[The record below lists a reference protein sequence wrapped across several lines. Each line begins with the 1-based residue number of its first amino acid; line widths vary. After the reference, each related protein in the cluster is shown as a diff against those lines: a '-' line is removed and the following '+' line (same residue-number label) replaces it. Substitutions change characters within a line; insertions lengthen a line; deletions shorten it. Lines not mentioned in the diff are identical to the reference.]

1 MTGLLQSTKL
11 IMTKEEARNR
21 IAELSDTIEYHNRR
35 YYILNQPSISD
46 YEFDMLME
54 ELISL
59 EKLFPEYALP
69 SSPTKRVGGDL
80 TKEFPTVRHRY
91 PMLSLSNSYNRGEIV
106 DFIKRIEKT
115 IDEPVE
121 FVCEL
126 KFDGVSISLTYEDG
140 ILTRGVTRG
149 DGAQGDD
156 VTTNVKTIRSIPLK
170 LKGDYPNFL
179 EMRGEIIMPH
189 DSFRNTNKEREEL
202 GLPLFANPRNAAAGT
217 IKLFDS
223 REAANRRLD
232 NYCYYMMSDNIPYET
247 HYESLMAAREWG
259 FNISNHIALCK
270 NIDEIEDFINYWDTE
285 RKNLP
290 FDIDGIVIK
299 VNSFAQREILGLTAK
314 SPRWAIAYKF
324 KAEQVKTRLL
334 SVDFQ
339 VGRHGTITPVANLQP
354 VQLAGTTVKRATL
367 NNADFIKQL
376 DLHYNDI
383 VKVEKGGEIIPKIVG
398 IDVESR
404 NDEQSEV
411 QFIERCPECGAKLIQ
426 NEGEAAWYCPNSSGC
441 PPQIK
446 GRIEHFISRKAMN
459 IESLGEGKVQVLFD
473 NNLIKNYADLYD
485 LTYEKMFGLE
495 NVVVINDDFNLQDS
509 PKTRKVS
516 FKEKTVNN
524 ILKSLQK
531 SKEVPFAR
539 VLFALGIKEVG
550 EVTAKILANTFG
562 DIDAIASASVEE
574 LQEVNTVGV
583 TIAES
588 IRNFFDK
595 PENIIIIERLKKAGL
610 QFNNEKK
617 AVSESQAL
625 AGKSIVVSGVFSS
638 FSRDEIKQLIEYHGG
653 KNSSSISSKTD
664 FLLAGEKMGPEK
676 KKKAEALNVK
686 IINEDEFLKMIEEP
700 REKKATPVQGRLF

>member
-1 MTGLLQSTKL
+1 
-11 IMTKEEARNR
+11 MTKDEARNR

-91 PMLSLSNSYNRGEIV
+91 PMLSLSNSYNREEIV

-686 IINEDEFLKMIEEP
+686 IINENEFLKMIEEP

>member
-1 MTGLLQSTKL
+1 
-11 IMTKEEARNR
+11 MTKEEARNR

-495 NVVVINDDFNLQDS
+495 NVVVLNDDFNLQDS

-550 EVTAKILANTFG
+550 EVTAKILANTLG

>member
-1 MTGLLQSTKL
+1 
-11 IMTKEEARNR
+11 MTKEEARNR

-91 PMLSLSNSYNRGEIV
+91 PMLSLSNSYNRVEIV

>member
-1 MTGLLQSTKL
+1 
-11 IMTKEEARNR
+11 MTKEEARNR

-299 VNSFAQREILGLTAK
+299 VNNFAQREILGLTAK

-550 EVTAKILANTFG
+550 EVTAKILANTLG
-562 DIDAIASASVEE
+562 DIDAIAKASVEE

-625 AGKSIVVSGVFSS
+625 AGKTIVVSGVFSS

>member
-1 MTGLLQSTKL
+1 
-11 IMTKEEARNR
+11 MTKEEARNR

-91 PMLSLSNSYNRGEIV
+91 PMLSLSNSYNREEIV

-115 IDEPVE
+115 IDEQVE

-223 REAANRRLD
+223 RKAANRRLD

>member
-1 MTGLLQSTKL
+1 
-11 IMTKEEARNR
+11 MTKEEARNR

-625 AGKSIVVSGVFSS
+625 VGKSIVVSGVFSS

>member
-1 MTGLLQSTKL
+1 
-11 IMTKEEARNR
+11 MTKEEARNR

-189 DSFRNTNKEREEL
+189 DSFRNTNREREEL

-223 REAANRRLD
+223 KEAANRRLD

-495 NVVVINDDFNLQDS
+495 NVVVINDDFNLQDN

-562 DIDAIASASVEE
+562 DIDSIASASVEE

>member
-1 MTGLLQSTKL
+1 
-11 IMTKEEARNR
+11 MTKEEARNR

-189 DSFRNTNKEREEL
+189 DSFRNTNREREEL

-299 VNSFAQREILGLTAK
+299 VNNFAQREILGLTAK

-550 EVTAKILANTFG
+550 EVTAKILANTLG
-562 DIDAIASASVEE
+562 DIDAIAKASVEE

-625 AGKSIVVSGVFSS
+625 AGKTIVVSGVFSS

>member
-1 MTGLLQSTKL
+1 
-11 IMTKEEARNR
+11 MTKEEARNR

-531 SKEVPFAR
+531 SKDVPFAR

-574 LQEVNTVGV
+574 LQEVNTVGI

>member
-1 MTGLLQSTKL
+1 
-11 IMTKEEARNR
+11 MTKEEARNR

-617 AVSESQAL
+617 AVSESQVL

>member
-1 MTGLLQSTKL
+1 
-11 IMTKEEARNR
+11 MTKEEARNR

-189 DSFRNTNKEREEL
+189 DSFRNTNREREEL

-404 NDEQSEV
+404 NEEQSEV

-625 AGKSIVVSGVFSS
+625 AGKTIVVSGVFSS

>member
-1 MTGLLQSTKL
+1 
-11 IMTKEEARNR
+11 MTKEEARNR

-189 DSFRNTNKEREEL
+189 DSFRNTNREREEL

-404 NDEQSEV
+404 NEEQSEV

-495 NVVVINDDFNLQDS
+495 NVVVINDDFNLQNS

>member
-1 MTGLLQSTKL
+1 
-11 IMTKEEARNR
+11 MTKEEARNR

-106 DFIKRIEKT
+106 EFIKRIEKT

-189 DSFRNTNKEREEL
+189 DSFRNTNREREEL

-404 NDEQSEV
+404 NEEQSEV

-562 DIDAIASASVEE
+562 DIDAIASASVEQ

>member
-1 MTGLLQSTKL
+1 
-11 IMTKEEARNR
+11 MTKEEARNR

-189 DSFRNTNKEREEL
+189 DSFRNTNREREEL

-562 DIDAIASASVEE
+562 DIDAIAKASVEE

>member
-1 MTGLLQSTKL
+1 
-11 IMTKEEARNR
+11 MTKEEARNR

-170 LKGDYPNFL
+170 LKGDYPSFL

-223 REAANRRLD
+223 KEAANRRLD

-495 NVVVINDDFNLQDS
+495 NVVVINDDFNLQDN

-550 EVTAKILANTFG
+550 EVTAKILANTLG

-700 REKKATPVQGRLF
+700 REKKATPVQGSLF

>member
-1 MTGLLQSTKL
+1 
-11 IMTKEEARNR
+11 MTKEEARNR

-170 LKGDYPNFL
+170 LKDDYPNFL

-550 EVTAKILANTFG
+550 EVTAKILANTLG

>member
-1 MTGLLQSTKL
+1 
-11 IMTKEEARNR
+11 MTKEEARNR

-170 LKGDYPNFL
+170 LKGNYPNFL

-189 DSFRNTNKEREEL
+189 DSFRNTNREREEL

-495 NVVVINDDFNLQDS
+495 NVVVINDDFNLQDN

>member
-1 MTGLLQSTKL
+1 
-11 IMTKEEARNR
+11 MTKEEARNR

-495 NVVVINDDFNLQDS
+495 NVVVINDDFNLQDN

-625 AGKSIVVSGVFSS
+625 AGKTIVVSGVFSS

>member
-1 MTGLLQSTKL
+1 
-11 IMTKEEARNR
+11 MTKEEARNR

-91 PMLSLSNSYNRGEIV
+91 PMLSLSNSYNRVEIV

-404 NDEQSEV
+404 NEEQSEV

-495 NVVVINDDFNLQDS
+495 NVVVINDDFNLQDN

-610 QFNNEKK
+610 QFNNEKN

>member
-1 MTGLLQSTKL
+1 
-11 IMTKEEARNR
+11 MTKEEARNR

-562 DIDAIASASVEE
+562 DIDAIASAYVEE

>member
-1 MTGLLQSTKL
+1 
-11 IMTKEEARNR
+11 MTKEEARNR

-126 KFDGVSISLTYEDG
+126 KFDGVSISLTYEEG

-170 LKGDYPNFL
+170 LKDDYPNFL

>member
-1 MTGLLQSTKL
+1 
-11 IMTKEEARNR
+11 MTKEEARNR

-189 DSFRNTNKEREEL
+189 DSFRNTNREREEL

-404 NDEQSEV
+404 NEEQSEV

-495 NVVVINDDFNLQDS
+495 NVVVINDDFNLQNS

-625 AGKSIVVSGVFSS
+625 AGKTIVVSGVFSS

>member
-1 MTGLLQSTKL
+1 
-11 IMTKEEARNR
+11 MTKEEARNR

-404 NDEQSEV
+404 NDEQLEV

>member
-1 MTGLLQSTKL
+1 
-11 IMTKEEARNR
+11 MTKEEARNR

-550 EVTAKILANTFG
+550 EVTAKILANTLG
-562 DIDAIASASVEE
+562 NIDAIASASVED

>member
-1 MTGLLQSTKL
+1 
-11 IMTKEEARNR
+11 MTKEEARNR

-91 PMLSLSNSYNRGEIV
+91 PMLSLSNSYNREEIV

-115 IDEPVE
+115 IDEQVE

-189 DSFRNTNKEREEL
+189 DSFRNTNREREEL

-550 EVTAKILANTFG
+550 EVTAKILANTLG

>member
-1 MTGLLQSTKL
+1 
-11 IMTKEEARNR
+11 MTKEEARNR

-217 IKLFDS
+217 IKLFAS
-223 REAANRRLD
+223 RDAANRRLD
-232 NYCYYMMSDNIPYET
+232 NYCYYMMSDNTPYET

-550 EVTAKILANTFG
+550 EVTAKILANTLG

>member
-1 MTGLLQSTKL
+1 
-11 IMTKEEARNR
+11 MTKEEARNR

-46 YEFDMLME
+46 YDFDMLME

-550 EVTAKILANTFG
+550 EVTAKILANTLR

-638 FSRDEIKQLIEYHGG
+638 FSRDEMKQLIEYHGG

>member
-1 MTGLLQSTKL
+1 
-11 IMTKEEARNR
+11 MTKEEARNR

-189 DSFRNTNKEREEL
+189 DSFRNTNREREEL

-404 NDEQSEV
+404 NEEQSEV

-495 NVVVINDDFNLQDS
+495 NVVVINDDFNLQDN
-509 PKTRKVS
+509 PKTHKVS

-562 DIDAIASASVEE
+562 DIDAIAKASVEE

>member
-1 MTGLLQSTKL
+1 
-11 IMTKEEARNR
+11 MTKEEARNR

-509 PKTRKVS
+509 LKTRKVS

-625 AGKSIVVSGVFSS
+625 AGKTIVVSGVFSS

>member
-1 MTGLLQSTKL
+1 
-11 IMTKEEARNR
+11 MTKEEARNR

-189 DSFRNTNKEREEL
+189 DSFRNTNREREEL

-495 NVVVINDDFNLQDS
+495 NVVVINDDFNLQDN

>member
-1 MTGLLQSTKL
+1 
-11 IMTKEEARNR
+11 MTKEEARNR

-189 DSFRNTNKEREEL
+189 DSFRNTNREREEL

-404 NDEQSEV
+404 NDEQSEI

>member
-1 MTGLLQSTKL
+1 
-11 IMTKEEARNR
+11 MTKEEARNR

-270 NIDEIEDFINYWDTE
+270 TIDEIEDFINYWDTE

-617 AVSESQAL
+617 AVSDSKAL
-625 AGKSIVVSGVFSS
+625 AGKTIVVSGVFSS

>member
-1 MTGLLQSTKL
+1 
-11 IMTKEEARNR
+11 MTKEEARNR

-106 DFIKRIEKT
+106 NFIKRIEKT

-189 DSFRNTNKEREEL
+189 DSFRNTNREREEL

-223 REAANRRLD
+223 KEAANRRLD

-354 VQLAGTTVKRATL
+354 IQLAGTTVKRATL

-550 EVTAKILANTFG
+550 EVTAKILANTLG

>member
-1 MTGLLQSTKL
+1 
-11 IMTKEEARNR
+11 MTKEEARNR

-170 LKGDYPNFL
+170 LKDDYPNFL

>member
-1 MTGLLQSTKL
+1 
-11 IMTKEEARNR
+11 MTKEEARNR

-189 DSFRNTNKEREEL
+189 DSFRNTNREREEL

-495 NVVVINDDFNLQDS
+495 NVVVINDDFNLQDN

-617 AVSESQAL
+617 AVSESQA
-625 AGKSIVVSGVFSS
+625 
-638 FSRDEIKQLIEYHGG
+638 
-653 KNSSSISSKTD
+653 
-664 FLLAGEKMGPEK
+664 
-676 KKKAEALNVK
+676 
-686 IINEDEFLKMIEEP
+686 
-700 REKKATPVQGRLF
+700 

>member
-1 MTGLLQSTKL
+1 
-11 IMTKEEARNR
+11 MTKEEARNR

-189 DSFRNTNKEREEL
+189 DSFRNTNREREEL

-404 NDEQSEV
+404 IDEQSEV

-495 NVVVINDDFNLQDS
+495 NVVVINDDFNLQDN

>member
-1 MTGLLQSTKL
+1 
-11 IMTKEEARNR
+11 MTKEEARNR

-46 YEFDMLME
+46 YDFDMLME

-223 REAANRRLD
+223 KEAANRRLD

-270 NIDEIEDFINYWDTE
+270 NIDEIEDFINYWDRE

-686 IINEDEFLKMIEEP
+686 IINENEFLKMIEEP

>member
-1 MTGLLQSTKL
+1 
-11 IMTKEEARNR
+11 MTKEEARNR

-91 PMLSLSNSYNRGEIV
+91 PMLSLSNSYNREEIV

-115 IDEPVE
+115 IDEQVE

-189 DSFRNTNKEREEL
+189 DSFRNTNREREEL

-223 REAANRRLD
+223 KEAANRRLD

-495 NVVVINDDFNLQDS
+495 NVVVINDDFNLQDN

>member
-1 MTGLLQSTKL
+1 
-11 IMTKEEARNR
+11 MTKEEARNR

-509 PKTRKVS
+509 PKTHKVS

-550 EVTAKILANTFG
+550 EVTAKILANTLG
-562 DIDAIASASVEE
+562 DIDAIAKASVEE